1 LNELRDLVRLFSP
14 KDIFPCVED
23 PAKLT
28 YLDLE
33 GCFGDIVDL
42 KECRYLKEVVGNLS
56 LEGGEVKLEDVV
68 KELWAYDDIS
78 EDEEEESQDESQDH
92 SERMQL
98 LSVSGQHQVT
108 REIDQ
113 RMSAEVEEL
122 PNANW
127 EGDET
132 TDETEDEEVYEI
144 EETVVVTKELRIDV
158 QVDDGTVL
166 VEDGD
171 ASNEDMIHYYMD
183 LVRKGEPIRLESVG
197 GIATEHL
204 L

>member
-1 LNELRDLVRLFSP
+1 MVRLFSP

-33 GCFGDIVDL
+33 GCFGDVVDL
-42 KECRYLKEVVGNLS
+42 KECRYLKEVVGKLS
-56 LEGGEVKLEDVV
+56 LEGGQMKLEDVV
-68 KELWAYDDIS
+68 KEHWAYDDIS
-78 EDEEEESQDESQDH
+78 EDEEEESQDGSQDH
-92 SERMQL
+92 SERMSQL
-98 LSVSGQHQVT
+98 LSVNGQHQVT

-122 PNANW
+122 PDANW
-127 EGDET
+127 GGDET
-132 TDETEDEEVYEI
+132 TDETEEEEVYEI
-144 EETVVVTKELRIDV
+144 EETVVVTKEIRIDV
-158 QVDDGTVL
+158 QVDDDTVL

-171 ASNEDMIHYYMD
+171 TSSEDMIRYYMD

-197 GIATEHL
+197 GIAMEHL